1 MSAGRYLR
9 FTRNTVQTLLA
20 YRANVLFYIFGNIVQ
35 TLVLWYLWRAI
46 FAGAG
51 GGRINGF
58 TLGEM
63 AAYLLAAVTTQ
74 SAISGSADGIVADEI
89 MDGNIAVNLARPL
102 DYRTRVF
109 FGHFGECLYN
119 AVVVSLPALVI
130 ALAAGAS
137 VGSTGSRL
145 AAFAV
150 SLALSFTLHFFY
162 KFMLGLTAILT
173 TNVWGVFNVE
183 AVVSGFLSGA
193 LVPLAFFP
201 DWARGAMALLP
212 FASMV
217 SAPALAF
224 AGKLSGAE
232 LSRALAVQGFWVV
245 ALALLS
251 SWAWRSLVSRVSVN
265 WG

>member
-1 MSAGRYLR
+1 MRLAPYLR
-9 FTRNTVQTLLA
+9 FTRNSIQTLLA

-46 FAGAG
+46 FAGSAT
-51 GGRINGF
+51 GRVNGF

-63 AAYLLAAVTTQ
+63 AAYLLAAVAAQ
-74 SAISGSADGIVADEI
+74 SAIGGNAEDVISDEI
-89 MDGNIAVNLARPL
+89 MEGSIAVNLARPL
-102 DYRTRVF
+102 DYRTRIF
-109 FGHFGECLYN
+109 FGHLGASLYN
-119 AVVVSLPALVI
+119 GVVVSLPALVI

-137 VGSTGSRL
+137 VGSSGARL
-145 AAFAV
+145 AAFGV
-150 SLALSFTLHFFY
+150 SLALSFALHFFY

-201 DWARGAMALLP
+201 EWARGVMGLLP

-217 SAPALAF
+217 SVPALAF
-224 AGKLSGAE
+224 AGKLSGADFA
-232 LSRALAVQGFWVV
+232 RALAVQGFWVV
-245 ALALLS
+245 ALALFS
-251 SWAWRSLVSRVSVN
+251 SWAWKSLVTRVSVN
-265 WG
+265 GG

>member
-1 MSAGRYLR
+1 MRIARYFR
-9 FTRNTVQTLLA
+9 FTRNAVQTMLA

-51 GGRINGF
+51 GGRVNGF
-58 TLGEM
+58 TFGEM
-63 AAYLLAAVTTQ
+63 AAYLLAAVAAQ
-74 SAISGSADGIVADEI
+74 SAIGGNAEDLISDEI
-89 MDGNIAVNLARPL
+89 MDGSIAVNLARPL
-102 DYRTRVF
+102 DYRTRIF
-109 FGHFGECLYN
+109 FGHLGASLYN
-119 AVVVSLPALVI
+119 SVVVSLPAL
-130 ALAAGAS
+130 ALALFASAGLGGA
-137 VGSTGSRL
+137 GLRL

-150 SLALSFTLHFFY
+150 SLVLGFTLHFFY

-201 DWARGAMALLP
+201 DWARGVLGLLP
-212 FASMV
+212 FASMI

-224 AGKLSGAE
+224 AGKLAGAE
-232 LSRALAVQGFWVV
+232 LARALAVQGFWVV
-245 ALALLS
+245 ALAFLS
-251 SWAWRSLVSRVSVN
+251 SWAWKSLVTRVSVN
-265 WG
+265 GG

>member
-1 MSAGRYLR
+1 MKAARYLR
-9 FTRNTVQTLLA
+9 FTRNSVQTMLA

-51 GGRINGF
+51 SGRVNGF

-63 AAYLLAAVTTQ
+63 AAYLLAAVAAQ
-74 SAISGSADGIVADEI
+74 SAIGGNAEDVISEEI
-89 MDGNIAVNLARPL
+89 MEGSIAVNLARPL
-102 DYRTRVF
+102 DYRTRIF
-109 FGHFGECLYN
+109 FGHLGASLYN
-119 AVVVSLPALVI
+119 CVVVSLPALAIGLV
-130 ALAAGAS
+130 ASAELGGAG
-137 VGSTGSRL
+137 VRL
-145 AAFAV
+145 AAFAA
-150 SLALSFTLHFFY
+150 SLILGFALHFFY

-201 DWARGAMALLP
+201 DWARTVTGLLP

-224 AGKLSGAE
+224 AGKLTGAD
-232 LSRALAVQGFWVV
+232 LVRTLTVQGFWVV

-251 SWAWRSLVSRVSVN
+251 SWAWNSLVSRVSVN
-265 WG
+265 GG